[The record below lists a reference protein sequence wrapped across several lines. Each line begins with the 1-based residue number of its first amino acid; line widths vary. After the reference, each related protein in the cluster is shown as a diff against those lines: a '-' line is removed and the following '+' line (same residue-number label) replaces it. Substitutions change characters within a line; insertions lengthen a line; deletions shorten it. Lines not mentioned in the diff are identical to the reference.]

1 MQSLLDLFDD
11 RGVAAFTSPLS
22 AAAVEDS
29 LRDVGLS
36 FKTTIVK
43 TRKRGLEYRIKLLN
57 GT

>member
-1 MQSLLDLFDD
+1 MQTLFDLFDD
-11 RGVAAFTSPLS
+11 RGVAAFTSAQA

-29 LRDVGLS
+29 LRNEGLS